1 MAKNRRL
8 LSIAALALLLSVSQS
23 HAVEYSFT
31 TLNIAGMP
39 FGINGAG
46 SIVGTDGAVA
56 FEYSGGVYTTF
67 SVPAAARTAAYG
79 INDSGKIAGYS
90 YSSVRVGR

>member
-1 MAKNRRL
+1 MAKYRKLASIAVSMVL
-8 LSIAALALLLSVSQS
+8 LSASQS
-23 HAVEYSFT
+23 HAIEYSFT

-39 FGINGAG
+39 FGINDAG